1 MKYQVG
7 SFAAAR
13 KNHSDRPDRM
23 EAELTRWL
31 DGLEPTGTPIA
42 LRLRTFADLREEAA
56 RPRRRFARLKPALSS
71 IGSLGAI
78 VSGASL
84 IMLVAVVGATV
95 DHAHAVAGGMA
106 PLTGSGSVP
115 QTPGDFSDIGYSPDP
130 VTLSILFAAT
140 ALAAWGVLQTRVR
153 RFVARVTYGKDEAPA
168 GEPLPF
174 KRQLR
179 HAPRTALATGAIGAL
194 FVAWEIWMVL
204 TYRGST
210 LASPNWMVIFQWIG
224 LIAFVPYCSVV
235 ALRYRLVERSSRL
248 LLAATTAML
257 VAYVL
262 VAVLLTLNLM
272 TIYSEWLNELSELA
286 TSLMAVSTVA
296 LAAGLASRHGGIPRP
311 PMWLASTVTG
321 GFFLLVAAGYFI
333 VGMWPHTADAWMADA
348 AGIVSS
354 WLGTLGWAAITW
366 IGVCAW
372 RQKSSWGWRLLL
384 FVGVLALLD
393 RVPGYVLGIY
403 STIAISSAPG
413 GDGSLLETI
422 RMQYFWWKSTG
433 MVLEMFGVLVVLVSG
448 LRIARPSLGDRASA
462 LQDDELGPIESP
474 AEGVA
479 SANRMDGGS
488 NAVADGISAD
498 AEVAG
503 EAAGH

>member
-1 MKYQVG
+1 MKYQAG

-13 KNHSDRPDRM
+13 KGHSDRPDRM

-56 RPRRRFARLKPALSS
+56 RPRRRFARLGPALSS

-78 VSGASL
+78 VIGASL

-115 QTPGDFSDIGYSPDP
+115 QTPGDFSDIGYGPDP
-130 VTLSILFAAT
+130 VALSILFAAT
-140 ALAAWGVLQTRVR
+140 ALAAWGALQTRVR
-153 RFVARVTYGKDEAPA
+153 RFVARGTYGKDEAPA

-179 HAPRTALATGAIGAL
+179 HMPRAALATGAIGAL

-204 TYRGST
+204 TYQGAG
-210 LASPNWMVIFQWIG
+210 LIQPNWIVFFQWIG
-224 LIAFVPYCSVV
+224 LITFIPYCSIV
-235 ALRYRLVERSSRL
+235 ALRYRLADRSSRL
-248 LLAATTAML
+248 LLTATTAML
-257 VAYVL
+257 AAYVL
-262 VAVLLTLNLM
+262 VAALLTLDLM
-272 TIYSEWLNELSELA
+272 TIYSQWLNELAELS

-311 PMWLASTVTG
+311 PLWIASTIVG

-333 VGMWPHTADAWMADA
+333 VGMWPHTAEGWITDAT
-348 AGIVSS
+348 GILSS
-354 WLGTLGWAAITW
+354 WLGTVGWAAITW
-366 IGVCAW
+366 IGLSAW
-372 RQKSSWGWRLLL
+372 RQRSSWGWRLLL

-403 STIAISSAPG
+403 SSNSIATSPG

-433 MVLEMFGVLVVLVSG
+433 MTLEMFGVLVVLVSG
-448 LRIARPSLGDRASA
+448 LRIARPSLGDPASP
-462 LQDDELGPIESP
+462 LQDDELGPIQSP
-474 AEGVA
+474 AEDVA
-479 SANRMDGGS
+479 SANRMDGAS
-488 NAVADGISAD
+488 NAAADGISAD
-498 AEVAG
+498 A
-503 EAAGH
+503 